1 MLNLRASAY
10 TLGRRLSNY
19 NAARL
24 HAPVIPPGRTLQVLN
39 RFQLSTSTANFSS
52 IPPVPNGSDVGD
64 RPLCREDFV
73 LPDHV
78 KVALDKGTMFVFAEA
93 SDLKEV
99 PLADSIKESGV
110 IPPGYSIDFIVSPER
125 IISVLNQVG
134 IKTIGYVLNLDLG
147 LVEYQVKAPDNYR
160 KRPTTRCER
169 QSTIPSIFQLLIPTS
184 VYEIKCQ
191 LQAQTDRESE
201 EQEMK

>member
-1 MLNLRASAY
+1 MQQDFTSRY
-10 TLGRRLSNY
+10 T
-19 NAARL
+19 ARKDFSSPSSV
-24 HAPVIPPGRTLQVLN
+24 PVKYKYGIPP
-39 RFQLSTSTANFSS
+39 A
-52 IPPVPNGSDVGD
+52 PNGSDAGD

-110 IPPGYSIDFIVSPER
+110 IPPGYSIDFIISPER

-134 IKTIGYVLNLDLG
+134 IKTIGQLPEETYHEMRATINNPSNL
-147 LVEYQVKAPDNYR
+147 
-160 KRPTTRCER
+160 
-169 QSTIPSIFQLLIPTS
+169 SIIPTS

-191 LQAQTDRESE
+191 LQAQTDRLVLVSG
-201 EQEMK
+201 KKS

>member
-1 MLNLRASAY
+1 MMLNLRASAY

-24 HAPVIPPGRTLQVLN
+24 HAPVIPLERTLQVPH

-52 IPPVPNGSDVGD
+52 ISPAPNGSDAGD

-99 PLADSIKESGV
+99 PLTDSIKESGV
-110 IPPGYSIDFIVSPER
+110 IPSGYSIDFIVSPER

-134 IKTIGYVLNLDLG
+134 IKTIGQLPEETYHEMRATINNPSNL
-147 LVEYQVKAPDNYR
+147 
-160 KRPTTRCER
+160 
-169 QSTIPSIFQLLIPTS
+169 SIIPTS

-201 EQEMK
+201 EQEM